1 MFLKNRTKEYT
12 GNCSVQIERLKQ
24 ALETADAVLIGAGAG
39 LSTSA
44 GLTYSGERFERYF
57 SDFHQKYRITDMY
70 SGGFYPYDTLEEYWA
85 WWSRHIFYNRYVDA
99 PLPVYQELLALVKDK
114 DYFVL
119 TTNVDHQ
126 FQRAGFDKKR
136 LFYTQGDY
144 GLWQCSRACHNKTYD
159 NEDTVRQMIDQQQDM
174 EIPSELIPRCP
185 VCGAPMIMNLRC
197 DDTFVQDEGWY
208 AARNQYSDFVRRHKH
223 GTVLYLEL
231 GVGNN
236 TPVIIKYPFWK
247 YTLENLDAVY
257 ACVNFGQAY
266 APREIAERSVCL
278 DADIGRILSALNRKA
293 IS

>member
-1 MFLKNRTKEYT
+1 MFESWKEREFEKKMERFRTALQEKNT
-12 GNCSVQIERLKQ
+12 I
-24 ALETADAVLIGAGAG
+24 LIGAGAG

-44 GLTYSGERFERYF
+44 GFTYSGERFRKYF
-57 SDFHQKYRITDMY
+57 ADFEQKYGFHDMY

-85 WWSRHIFYNRYVDA
+85 WGSRHIFYNRYVDA

-247 YTLENLDAVY
+247 YTLENPEAVY

-266 APREIAERSVCL
+266 APRKIAERSVCL
-278 DADIGRILSALNRKA
+278 DADIGRILSALN
-293 IS
+293 